1 LGGDAAMKGA
11 LWVCERDLRK
21 FVRQPVTMI
30 SALVAPFLMLILL
43 GYAFGGAITRV
54 PIAVVRFSQGEY
66 SSDLVDFLRTEQ
78 SFVFGS
84 RVSSGNTFILI
95 DAPDLETAEKML
107 RQGDVK
113 AILYVPRDFD
123 SVLRNNGNGI
133 ITIYLDNTDPLSS
146 QAALGGF
153 MSAANQVSSQ
163 IQAVAVPQPNL
174 EVDAADYYR
183 RVQYIEFMAPGSI
196 VQSIFVASIIGGGI
210 SILFDKQRGVIE
222 GYLTTPLRQYEI
234 VVGVLLAGVVKAMFS
249 SLTMFFLAVV
259 IAGVRPMTNAAGFLL
274 IIFTIFLTG
283 LGVISM
289 MTAFAVRAPAPEVY
303 QFSAFPINLVL
314 YFTSG
319 AIYPIEGFPEWMR
332 RITLVN
338 PEAYAVHALRMIMY
352 KGADFTAIAG
362 DLAFLAVF
370 TAIMCII
377 ATLAFKRA
385 L

>member
-1 LGGDAAMKGA
+1 MKGA

-21 FVRQPVTMI
+21 FVRQPFVMI

-43 GYAFGGAITRV
+43 GNAFGGSITHV
-54 PIAVVRFSQGEY
+54 PVAVVRYSQGEY
-66 SSDLVDFLRTEQ
+66 SSAYIDILRTEQ
-78 SFVFGS
+78 SFALGG
-84 RVSSGNTFILI
+84 RVSYGNTFRLI
-95 DAPDLETAEKML
+95 DAPDLESAEQML
-107 RQGDVK
+107 RQGNVK
-113 AILYVPRDFD
+113 AIIYISSTFD
-123 SVLRNNGNGI
+123 SVLSNDGNGI
-133 ITIYLDNTDPLSS
+133 VTIYLDNTDPLSA
-146 QAALGGF
+146 QAAAGGF
-153 MSAANQVSSQ
+153 VNAANQVSAQ
-163 IQAVAVPQPNL
+163 IQTVTVHQPNL
-174 EVDAADYYR
+174 EVDTADFYR
-183 RVQYIEFMAPGSI
+183 RVEYIEFMAPGSI

-222 GYLTTPLRQYEI
+222 GYLTTPLKQYEI
-234 VVGVLLAGVVKAMFS
+234 VVGVLLAGVAKAMFS
-249 SLTMFFLAVV
+249 SLTMLFLAIV

-274 IIFTIFLTG
+274 MVFTIFLTG

-332 RITLVN
+332 RITVIN
-338 PEAYAVHALRMIMY
+338 PEAYAVHALRLIMY
-352 KGADFTAIAG
+352 KGADFAAIAG

-370 TAIMCII
+370 TGIMVII